1 MIETLPAVEPA
12 AEAPP
17 RPRRG
22 IAWHARRHPTVAVGA
37 VILAA
42 ILLASLLAPWLT
54 VHDPLLIDPVQRLKP
69 PSAEH
74 VLGTDAIGRD
84 LWSRTIHGGRVS
96 LVVGLVVAV
105 LATTI
110 GLAIG
115 LVAGYSRLADAVLM
129 RVMDGLM
136 SIPTILLAIALMAV
150 VQASIGTVIIAITVV
165 EVPRVVRLVRS
176 VVLSIREQ
184 AYVEAAVVVGSRT
197 GKILVRHI
205 LPNTLAPLTVQATY
219 ICAAAI
225 LIESLL
231 SFLGAGTPPE
241 VPSWGNIMAEGRSY
255 FMLAPWVIFTP
266 GIVLAIT
273 VLAINLVASW
283 ARITS
288 DPQEREK
295 RFARSVAAEQ
305 RRAAR
310 RAAPDAAVRPAE

>member
-1 MIETLPAVEPA
+1 MSSSIRASVTD
-12 AEAPP
+12 AEAPAEGAA

-22 IAWHARRHPTVAVGA
+22 PLWYARRHPTVALGA
-37 VILAA
+37 LILALMVVLTVA
-42 ILLASLLAPWLT
+42 APWLT
-54 VHDPLLIDPVQRLKP
+54 VYDPLAIDVLARLRP

-74 VLGTDAIGRD
+74 PLGTDAIGRD
-84 LWSRTIHGGRVS
+84 VWSRALHGGRVS

-105 LATTI
+105 VATGI

-115 LVAGYSRLADAVLM
+115 LVSGYSRIADAVLM

-136 SIPTILLAIALMAV
+136 SIPAILLAIALMAV
-150 VQASIGTVIIAITVV
+150 ARASITTVVVAITVV

-184 AYVEAAVVVGSRT
+184 PYVEAAVVVGSRS
-197 GKILVRHI
+197 GKILIRHI
-205 LPNTLAPLTVQATY
+205 LPNTLAPLIVQATY

-255 FMLAPWVIFTP
+255 FQLAPWIILAP
-266 GIVLAIT
+266 GLFLAVT
-273 VLAINLVASW
+273 VLAINLLGDGL
-283 ARITS
+283 RDML
-288 DPQEREK
+288 DP
-295 RFARSVAAEQ
+295 RFAR
-305 RRAAR
+305 RL
-310 RAAPDAAVRPAE
+310 